1 MIAYF
6 LQCVVYQEFVKQCVE
21 LLIIFILFFL
31 LRIILIRVI
40 FIFQNWELVILEK
53 IKWEVSV
60 ATPMDF
66 TDHILLRL
74 GIPQMTSEIQLDEL
88 KLR

>member
-1 MIAYF
+1 M
-6 LQCVVYQEFVKQCVE
+6 KQCVE
-21 LLIIFILFFL
+21 LLIILILSFLLLFKFL
-31 LRIILIRVI
+31 LRIIL

>member
-1 MIAYF
+1 MV
-6 LQCVVYQEFVKQCVE
+6 L
-21 LLIIFILFFL
+21 
-31 LRIILIRVI
+31 

-88 KLR
+88 KLRYSP

>member
-1 MIAYF
+1 MH
-6 LQCVVYQEFVKQCVE
+6 QEFVKQCVE
-21 LLIIFILFFL
+21 LLIILILSFLLFFKFV
-31 LRIILIRVI
+31 LRLIL

>member
-1 MIAYF
+1 MH
-6 LQCVVYQEFVKQCVE
+6 QEFVKQCVE
-21 LLIIFILFFL
+21 LLIILILSFL
-31 LRIILIRVI
+31 LFYKFVLRLVL